1 MAWLPIVVG
10 IIIGYM
16 IYQKKRLVAGS
27 DSYANESYQ
36 FAEESGHYTYRTY
49 DVKNNPPQIQ

>member
-36 FAEESGHYTYRTY
+36 FAEETASLISRYSSAEQVVCG
-49 DVKNNPPQIQ
+49 